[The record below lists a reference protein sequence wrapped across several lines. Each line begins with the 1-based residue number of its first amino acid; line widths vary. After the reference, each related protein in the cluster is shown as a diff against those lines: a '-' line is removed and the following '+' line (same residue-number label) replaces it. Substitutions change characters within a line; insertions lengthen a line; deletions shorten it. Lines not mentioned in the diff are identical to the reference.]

1 MNSDYPDDTHGE
13 KTKEVDVWKN
23 APGLNIYK
31 SIFDDKSK
39 WITPIGSFAWNH
51 KTKPY
56 KFVSVQDKSV
66 FTADRHPTM
75 TQHGDYLKNE
85 VLPSINKSQKQ
96 ADKVNLWI
104 DTINNLYDESRKDFD
119 QFVGSINKSINGWN
133 NSYRGF

>member
-1 MNSDYPDDTHGE
+1 
-13 KTKEVDVWKN
+13 
-23 APGLNIYK
+23 
-31 SIFDDKSK
+31 
-39 WITPIGSFAWNH
+39 
-51 KTKPY
+51 
-56 KFVSVQDKSV
+56 
-66 FTADRHPTM
+66 M